1 MRSNQPLLLLA
12 MLIYAGTTSAQVTT
26 HSDGCGTVGLTKW
39 FEWYVQHRDVLIQ
52 DRSDDTTW
60 LYVPVTVQITG
71 TDAGTEYFN
80 LELAINALHNM
91 NQQFQDAKIRFY
103 MQPGDPFRYLNNTSW
118 HDHGWG
124 GGADLIESNRL
135 PNRLNAFVVKNP
147 AGNCGYSWL
156 DAIVM
161 SKSCSGAGNSTW
173 AHEAGH
179 HLSLPHPFYGWEG
192 ESWDYSQ
199 AAPAFIGGN
208 QVEKMDG
215 TNCYESGDFFCDTR
229 PDYLNYRWNCNQ
241 NGESIT
247 QQHDPNDVPFR
258 SDASLIMGYS
268 LDACASR
275 FTPEQIIAMRTN
287 LFTEHSSYLQ
297 LTEPLQEISDDEPVE
312 LVSPLDTQ
320 YVQYDNVTFT
330 WNPVPNASLY
340 TVEVG
345 LHANMLPRFIWQT
358 VYNTTSITITKGI
371 PNNRLLYWRVRPY
384 SEWDLS
390 KQLAPQ
396 QVGVFRTKN
405 FAATNELEQ
414 ILNVE
419 LTPNPVVAGTPAL
432 LQLTAEDNMDAQI
445 SITDAAGRTCFMEH
459 HRVQPG
465 ENLIE
470 IPTDRL
476 NAGIY
481 FVLLQNEKGVVL
493 KRMAVTE

>member
-1 MRSNQPLLLLA
+1 MKLNLPLLLLA
-12 MLIYAGTTSAQVTT
+12 FGMCSLPAFAQHTDN
-26 HSDGCGTVGLTKW
+26 DGCGTVGVTKW
-39 FEWYVQHRDVLIQ
+39 FEWYVQHRETLINER
-52 DRSDDTTW
+52 DNEDW

-71 TDAGTEYFN
+71 TDQGTEYYN
-80 LELAINALHNM
+80 LEQAIIAVDNM
-91 NQQFQDAKIRFY
+91 NRQFTEAKIRFY
-103 MQPGDPFRYLNNTSW
+103 LQPGDPFRYLDNSSW

-156 DAIVM
+156 DAIVL
-161 SKSCSGAGNSTW
+161 SKSCSGAFNTTW

-199 AAPAFIGGN
+199 PAPNNIGGS

-215 TNCYESGDFFCDTR
+215 SNCYNSGDFFCDTR

-241 NGESIT
+241 NAESIT
-247 QQHDPNDVPFR
+247 LQHDPNGVPFR
-258 SDASLIMGYS
+258 SDATLIMGYA
-268 LDACASR
+268 LDACANR
-275 FTPEQIIAMRTN
+275 FTPEQIEAMRAN
-287 LFTEHSSYLQ
+287 LLTEHSDYLQ
-297 LTEPLQEISDDEPVE
+297 LTEPLTEISDDEPVE

-320 YVQYDNVTFT
+320 FVQYNNATFT

-345 LHANMLPRFIWQT
+345 LHENMLPRFVWQT
-358 VYNTTSITITKGI
+358 VYNTTTITLTKGI
-371 PNNRLLYWRVRPY
+371 PNNKLLYWRVRPY

-405 FAATNELEQ
+405 FAATNELESSV
-414 ILNVE
+414 IAE
-419 LTPNPVVAGTPAL
+419 LSPNPVAAGAPAMML
-432 LQLTAEDNMDAQI
+432 LTADDNMEA
-445 SITDAAGRTCFMEH
+445 SMTITDASGRLCHQTAVKLH
-459 HRVQPG
+459 PG
-465 ENLIE
+465 ENLLE
-470 IPTDRL
+470 VPTVDL
-476 NAGIY
+476 QAGIY
-481 FVLLQNEKGVVL
+481 FVAIQNELGVIL
-493 KRMAVTE
+493 KRLAVTQ